1 MSCPSRL
8 EEFEHYIR
16 KRFVEDG
23 VSQLQVSDEMKAL
36 LPECIG
42 FSAAQHQDIDP
53 QNIQTLKRC
62 STTGSNVRSF
72 TGKAIPNVIIVS
84 RPPPASL

>member
-42 FSAAQHQDIDP
+42 FSERSIKTSIHRTSRLSKDALQQAV
-53 QNIQTLKRC
+53 TLGV
-62 STTGSNVRSF
+62 SQVRPF
-72 TGKAIPNVIIVS
+72 QM
-84 RPPPASL
+84 